1 MGQSPISKRKSVEQS
16 NSRNNGGNG
25 RRHDDEAEKNSSPHI
40 PRQTALF
47 LYSWQAALIEEWLFK
62 FTL

>member
-1 MGQSPISKRKSVEQS
+1 MKQL
-16 NSRNNGGNG
+16 NSCNDGANG
-25 RRHDDEAEKNSSPHI
+25 RHHEDEGEKNSSPHI
-40 PRQTALF
+40 RRQTALF